1 MRTVG
6 LSVPDVVREI
16 ITRNRSIHDCMA
28 MDVINYTALAVK
40 IHPEVEKQIGNPIH
54 LNTIVVAIKRYA
66 DAFEKDENVI
76 SEPVL
81 KDARLSMTDR
91 IMGMQWT
98 MKDILDQDI
107 ARMLGEA
114 EKALTNSEFFRLG
127 DSFRILADDSDVTR
141 KIFQNFPKENV
152 YSSGLAKIRI
162 QVPEQNRADV
172 VSYVTEILHRNG
184 IDLVD
189 ALFSRDGI
197 VLILKEDQAP
207 IAYEKLRTEIPRT
220 KENLYS
226 SGLAKI
232 RIQVPEQNRADV
244 VSYVTE
250 ILHRNGIDLV
260 DALFSRDGIV
270 LILKEDQAPIAYE
283 KLRSEIPR

>member
-28 MDVINYTALAVK
+28 MDVINFTALAVK

-66 DAFEKDENVI
+66 DAFEKDENI
-76 SEPVL
+76 IDEPVL
-81 KDARLSMTDR
+81 KDARLSLTDR

-98 MKDILDQDI
+98 MKDLHDQNM
-107 ARMLGEA
+107 AKMFAEA
-114 EKALTNSEFFRLG
+114 ENAFSNSEFFRLG
-127 DSFRILADDSDVTR
+127 DSFRVLVDDSDVTR
-141 KIFQNFPKENV
+141 KIFQSFPKENL
-152 YSSGLAKIRI
+152 YRSGLAKIRI

-189 ALFSRDGI
+189 ALFSQDGI
-197 VLILKEDQAP
+197 VLILKA
-207 IAYEKLRTEIPRT
+207 
-220 KENLYS
+220 
-226 SGLAKI
+226 
-232 RIQVPEQNRADV
+232 
-244 VSYVTE
+244 
-250 ILHRNGIDLV
+250 
-260 DALFSRDGIV
+260 
-270 LILKEDQAPIAYE
+270 DQAPIAYE
-283 KLRSEIPR
+283 KLRSQIPR

>member
-40 IHPEVEKQIGNPIH
+40 IQPEVERQIGNPIQ
-54 LNTIVVAIKRYA
+54 LNTVVVAIKRYA
-66 DAFEKDENVI
+66 DAFEKNEEVVD
-76 SEPVL
+76 EPVF

-98 MKDILDQDI
+98 MKDLHNQNM
-107 ARMLGEA
+107 AKMFAEA
-114 EKALTNSEFFRLG
+114 ENAFSNSEFFRLG
-127 DSFRILADDSDVTR
+127 DSFRVLVDDSDVTR
-141 KIFQNFPKENV
+141 KIFQSFPKENM

-184 IDLVD
+184 IELVD
-189 ALFSRDGI
+189 ALFSQDGI
-197 VLILKEDQAP
+197 VLILKA
-207 IAYEKLRTEIPRT
+207 
-220 KENLYS
+220 
-226 SGLAKI
+226 
-232 RIQVPEQNRADV
+232 
-244 VSYVTE
+244 
-250 ILHRNGIDLV
+250 
-260 DALFSRDGIV
+260 
-270 LILKEDQAPIAYE
+270 DQAPIAYE
-283 KLRSEIPR
+283 KLRSEIPRQ

>member
-16 ITRNRSIHDCMA
+16 ITRNSSIHDCMA
-28 MDVINYTALAVK
+28 MDVINFTALAVK

-66 DAFEKDENVI
+66 AAFEKNENVVT
-76 SEPVL
+76 EPVL

-107 ARMLGEA
+107 AKMLGEA

-141 KIFQNFPKENV
+141 RIFQNFPKENV

-220 KENLYS
+220 KEN
-226 SGLAKI
+226 GM
-232 RIQVPEQNRADV
+232 
-244 VSYVTE
+244 
-250 ILHRNGIDLV
+250 
-260 DALFSRDGIV
+260 
-270 LILKEDQAPIAYE
+270 
-283 KLRSEIPR
+283 

>member
-28 MDVINYTALAVK
+28 MDVINFTALAVK

-66 DAFEKDENVI
+66 DTFEKDENVI
-76 SEPVL
+76 DEPVL

-98 MKDILDQDI
+98 MKDLHDQNM
-107 ARMLGEA
+107 AKMFAEA
-114 EKALTNSEFFRLG
+114 ENAFSNSEFFRLG
-127 DSFRILADDSDVTR
+127 DSFRVLVDDSDVTR
-141 KIFQNFPKENV
+141 KIFQSFPKENL
-152 YSSGLAKIRI
+152 YRSGLAKIRI

-197 VLILKEDQAP
+197 VLILKEDQAL
-207 IAYEKLRTEIPRT
+207 IAYEKLRAQIPR
-220 KENLYS
+220 
-226 SGLAKI
+226 
-232 RIQVPEQNRADV
+232 
-244 VSYVTE
+244 
-250 ILHRNGIDLV
+250 
-260 DALFSRDGIV
+260 
-270 LILKEDQAPIAYE
+270 
-283 KLRSEIPR
+283 

>member
-54 LNTIVVAIKRYA
+54 QNTIVVAIKRYA
-66 DAFEKDENVI
+66 DAFEKNENVVD
-76 SEPVL
+76 EPVL

-98 MKDILDQDI
+98 MKDLLDQDM
-107 ARMLGEA
+107 AKMLAEA
-114 EKALTNSEFFRLG
+114 EKALSNSEFFRLG
-127 DSFRILADDSDVTR
+127 DSFTVLADDSDVTR
-141 KIFQNFPKENV
+141 RIFQNFP
-152 YSSGLAKIRI
+152 
-162 QVPEQNRADV
+162 
-172 VSYVTEILHRNG
+172 
-184 IDLVD
+184 
-189 ALFSRDGI
+189 
-197 VLILKEDQAP
+197 
-207 IAYEKLRTEIPRT
+207 

-232 RIQVPEQNRADV
+232 RIQVPEQNRADIL
-244 VSYVTE
+244 SFVTG
-250 ILHRNGIDLV
+250 ILHRNSIELV
-260 DALFSRDGIV
+260 DALFSRNGIV
-270 LILKEDQAPIAYE
+270 LFLKEDQAPLAYE
-283 KLRSEIPR
+283 KLRSEIPRQ

>member
-28 MDVINYTALAVK
+28 MDVINFTALAVK

-66 DAFEKDENVI
+66 DTFEKDENVI
-76 SEPVL
+76 DEPVL

-98 MKDILDQDI
+98 MKDLRDQNM
-107 ARMLGEA
+107 AKMFAEA
-114 EKALTNSEFFRLG
+114 ENAFSNSEFFRLG
-127 DSFRILADDSDVTR
+127 DSFRVLVDDSDVTR
-141 KIFQNFPKENV
+141 KIFQSFPKENL
-152 YSSGLAKIRI
+152 YRSGLAKIRI

-189 ALFSRDGI
+189 ALFSQDGI
-197 VLILKEDQAP
+197 VLILKA
-207 IAYEKLRTEIPRT
+207 
-220 KENLYS
+220 
-226 SGLAKI
+226 
-232 RIQVPEQNRADV
+232 
-244 VSYVTE
+244 
-250 ILHRNGIDLV
+250 
-260 DALFSRDGIV
+260 
-270 LILKEDQAPIAYE
+270 DQAPIAYE
-283 KLRSEIPR
+283 KLRSQIPR

>member
-1 MRTVG
+1 MVFMRTVG

-40 IHPEVEKQIGNPIH
+40 IQPEVERQIGNSVQ
-54 LNTIVVAIKRYA
+54 LNTIVV
-66 DAFEKDENVI
+66 
-76 SEPVL
+76 
-81 KDARLSMTDR
+81 ARLSMTDR

-98 MKDILDQDI
+98 LKDLLDQDM

-114 EKALTNSEFFRLG
+114 EKALSNSEFFRLG

-141 KIFQNFPKENV
+141 RIFQNFPKENV

-207 IAYEKLRTEIPRT
+207 IAYEKLRTEIPRAR
-220 KENLYS
+220 EN
-226 SGLAKI
+226 G
-232 RIQVPEQNRADV
+232 V
-244 VSYVTE
+244 
-250 ILHRNGIDLV
+250 
-260 DALFSRDGIV
+260 
-270 LILKEDQAPIAYE
+270 
-283 KLRSEIPR
+283 

>member
-40 IHPEVEKQIGNPIH
+40 IQPEVEKQIGNPIH

-66 DAFEKDENVI
+66 DAFEKNENVVD
-76 SEPVL
+76 EPVL

-98 MKDILDQDI
+98 MKDLLDQDMTKMF
-107 ARMLGEA
+107 AEA
-114 EKALTNSEFFRLG
+114 EKAFSNSEFFRLG
-127 DSFRILADDSDVTR
+127 DSFIVLADDTDVTR
-141 KIFQNFPKENV
+141 RIFQNFP
-152 YSSGLAKIRI
+152 
-162 QVPEQNRADV
+162 
-172 VSYVTEILHRNG
+172 
-184 IDLVD
+184 
-189 ALFSRDGI
+189 
-197 VLILKEDQAP
+197 
-207 IAYEKLRTEIPRT
+207 

-232 RIQVPEQNRADV
+232 RIQVPEQNRADIL
-244 VSYVTE
+244 SFVTG
-250 ILHRNGIDLV
+250 ILHRNSIELV
-260 DALFSRDGIV
+260 DALFSRNGIV
-270 LILKEDQAPIAYE
+270 LFLKEDQAPLAYE
-283 KLRSEIPR
+283 KLRSEIPRQ

>member
-6 LSVPDVVREI
+6 ISVPDVVREI

-66 DAFEKDENVI
+66 DAFEKNENVI
-76 SEPVL
+76 AEPVL

-98 MKDILDQDI
+98 MKDLLDQDM
-107 ARMLGEA
+107 AKMFAEA
-114 EKALTNSEFFRLG
+114 EKAFSNSEFFRLG
-127 DSFRILADDSDVTR
+127 DSFRVLTDDSDATR
-141 KIFQNFPKENV
+141 RVFQSFPKENL
-152 YSSGLAKIRI
+152 YRSGLAKIKI
-162 QVPEQNRADV
+162 SVPEQNRADV
-172 VSYVTEILHRNG
+172 VSYVTDILHQNG
-184 IDLVD
+184 IELID
-189 ALFSRDGI
+189 ALFSQDGI

-207 IAYEKLRTEIPRT
+207 
-220 KENLYS
+220 
-226 SGLAKI
+226 
-232 RIQVPEQNRADV
+232 
-244 VSYVTE
+244 
-250 ILHRNGIDLV
+250 
-260 DALFSRDGIV
+260 F
-270 LILKEDQAPIAYE
+270 AYE

>member
-40 IHPEVEKQIGNPIH
+40 IHPEVEKQIGNPVH

-66 DAFEKDENVI
+66 DAFEKNENVVD
-76 SEPVL
+76 EPVL

-98 MKDILDQDI
+98 MKDLLDQDM
-107 ARMLGEA
+107 AKMFAEA
-114 EKALTNSEFFRLG
+114 EKAFSNSEFFRLG
-127 DSFRILADDSDVTR
+127 DSFIVLADDTDVTR
-141 KIFQNFPKENV
+141 RIFQNFP
-152 YSSGLAKIRI
+152 
-162 QVPEQNRADV
+162 
-172 VSYVTEILHRNG
+172 
-184 IDLVD
+184 
-189 ALFSRDGI
+189 
-197 VLILKEDQAP
+197 
-207 IAYEKLRTEIPRT
+207 

-232 RIQVPEQNRADV
+232 RIQVPEQNRADIL
-244 VSYVTE
+244 SFVTG
-250 ILHRNGIDLV
+250 ILHQNSIELV
-260 DALFSRDGIV
+260 DALFSRNGIV
-270 LILKEDQAPIAYE
+270 LFLKEDQAPLAYE
-283 KLRSEIPR
+283 KLRSEIPRQ